1 MCSVFS
7 AMAIYLFCVNTV
19 YCVRCRGMS
28 GGIRVYVGTV
38 HMLGREVHSKL
49 GYSMQ

>member
-1 MCSVFS
+1 
-7 AMAIYLFCVNTV
+7 MAIYLFFVHTL

-28 GGIRVYVGTV
+28 GGTCVYVGTV